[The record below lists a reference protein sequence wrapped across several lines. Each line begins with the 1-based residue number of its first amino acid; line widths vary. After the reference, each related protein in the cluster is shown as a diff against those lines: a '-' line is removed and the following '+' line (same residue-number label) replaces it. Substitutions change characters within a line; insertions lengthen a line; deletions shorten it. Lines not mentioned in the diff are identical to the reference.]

1 MALTQKSKAFALS
14 IASGKSN
21 REAAIDA
28 GYSEKTASQ
37 KGSALAKDPE
47 VIEYV
52 ERLKNAPPIEK
63 DVALALETKDPM
75 EKLIQLMNCGI
86 VKVEFEAAKALMPFV
101 HGKVAP
107 MGKKEGKAEGAKNT
121 SQSKGKFGT
130 LDSQMRPS

>member
-14 IASGKSN
+14 IAAGKSN

-52 ERLKNAPPIEK
+52 EILKNAPPIEK

-86 VKVEFEAAKALMPFV
+86 VKVEVEAAKALMPFV

-107 MGKKEGKAEGAKNT
+107 MGKKEGKAETAKSA
-121 SQSKGKFGT
+121 SQSKGKYGT
-130 LDSQMRPS
+130 LTNQLPS